1 MPHMYGQN
9 TNILQETISRIAY
22 KTEYSEQYTGTREP
36 LQHVRIPSRL
46 HRPAWERFPNPG
58 TSRAIQPPC
67 QSRTAFNLSINSQ
80 GLQPRQIPR
89 SKSTVYQRRSNF
101 SPQSSSAS
109 CSTSGRQSLTT
120 TLKAARD
127 RPTTD
132 EILKRPP
139 SFVARR
145 LQSQLSRFPKDFR
158 YIDKQC
164 FFHPAE
170 EPRRG
175 FFVIAPDWVSER
187 RCKVLRK
194 NNVFG

>member
-1 MPHMYGQN
+1 M
-9 TNILQETISRIAY
+9 NILQETISRIAY
-22 KTEYSEQYTGTREP
+22 KTEYSEQYAGTTTP

-58 TSRAIQPPC
+58 TSRAIQPP
-67 QSRTAFNLSINSQ
+67 SETRTAFNLRINSQ
-80 GLQPRQIPR
+80 GLQPRQMQR
-89 SKSTVYQRRSNF
+89 SKSAVYQRRSNF

-109 CSTSGRQSLTT
+109 CSTSGHQSLTS
-120 TLKAARD
+120 LRPVRD

-145 LQSQLSRFPKDFR
+145 IQSQLSRFPKDFR

-164 FFHPAE
+164 FFQPAE
-170 EPRRG
+170 ESRRG

-187 RCKVLRK
+187 RCNTIRK